1 MINLVTFNN
10 FRGLDELNLPLSQI
24 TMLTGVNCIGKTSVL
39 EGLYC
44 LFSETR
50 LDVSPLS
57 RYNRTIGFIINQGVN
72 APMGFAARHG
82 YNYKLFWNECPTY
95 EQNECSV
102 KAKADDNLIWSW
114 TYKKASFAD
123 IDKLMTINSP
133 VPVDSSTEFALWNWS
148 CGGTRINKTNHQKEI
163 INNKK
168 IIRAQILA
176 PDGGLYLLPPTAQ
189 TSSICRY
196 LDFSSIRSMPQKL
209 SFSMSRL
216 LTEALQIINPRVT
229 DVRLTDISSGLSVV
243 LDDKYSVTL
252 GTIGNGAVTWAS
264 ALIAIF
270 EVIESFNDKTP
281 SDVPI
286 IILIDEIGAGIHYS
300 VMLAIWEY
308 LKNFAQKYPNL
319 QFVTTSHSDDCV
331 HAFCEAFSDENSA
344 SIVRLHRT
352 KIENKIIP
360 TPYLKEHFKHI
371 ASGDWEVR
379 G

>member
-1 MINLVTFNN
+1 MINSVTFNN
-10 FRGLDELNLPLSQI
+10 FRGLDALTMPLSQV
-24 TMLTGVNCIGKTSVL
+24 TMLTGTNCIGKTTVL

-44 LFSETR
+44 LFSETK

-72 APMGFAARHG
+72 APLGFAARQG

-95 EQNECSV
+95 EQDECSV
-102 KAKADDNLIWSW
+102 KAKADDNLVWSW
-114 TYKKASFAD
+114 SYKKASISD
-123 IDKLMTINSP
+123 LDKPMTFNSP

-148 CGGTRINKTNHQKEI
+148 CGGTRINKANHQKEPV
-163 INNKK
+163 NKK
-168 IIRAQILA
+168 ISRAQILA

-189 TSSICRY
+189 TMSICKY

-209 SFSMSRL
+209 SFPTSKL
-216 LTEALQIINPRVT
+216 LTTALKIINPRVT

-243 LDDKYSVTL
+243 LDNKHSVTL

-300 VMLAIWEY
+300 VMLAIWKY
-308 LKNFAQKYPNL
+308 LKDFAKKYPFT

-331 HAFCEAFSDENSA
+331 YAFCEAFSDENSA

-352 KIENKIIP
+352 ESEDKIVP